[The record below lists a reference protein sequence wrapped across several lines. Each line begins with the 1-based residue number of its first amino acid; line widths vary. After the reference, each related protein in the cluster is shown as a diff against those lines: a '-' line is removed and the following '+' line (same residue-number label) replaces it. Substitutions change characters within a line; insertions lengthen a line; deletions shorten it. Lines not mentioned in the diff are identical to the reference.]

1 MARHN
6 SRMPVTSA
14 DKKMSKDHLKAS
26 MKLEKKKIKDHVKM
40 AKKSSGASKSFHL
53 GHANDHKKNI
63 KEDIK
68 HLKKVNKVITKV
80 AK

>member
-14 DKKMSKDHLKAS
+14 DKQMSKKHLKMT

-40 AKKSSGASKSFHL
+40 AKKTSGASKAYHL
-53 GHANDHKKNI
+53 GHAVDHKKNI
-63 KEDIK
+63 KEDMR
-68 HLKKVNKVITKV
+68 HLKKVNKVKAV
-80 AK
+80 KK